1 MKINE
6 IFCSLNGESARAG
19 KRTVFVRTFGCNLRC
34 SYCDTMYA
42 VEGKDYTDMTIEE
55 IKDKVDSFHCTR
67 VTLTGGEPML
77 QKDMMDLI
85 YLLDGDCDRLYELEV
100 ETNGAVDLTE
110 LVKARKNGD
119 ISDSLLIT
127 MDWKCQTSDM
137 LDKMIEN
144 NLSLLSDTDVVKCV
158 VGSIADLEEAMRVHS
173 LTQAQLYLSPVFGK
187 IEPKEIAEYINA
199 GEINDVTM
207 QLQQHKFIWPIDMR
221 GV

>member
-42 VEGKDYTDMTIEE
+42 VEGNDYTDMTIEG
-55 IKDKVDSFHCTR
+55 IKEKVDSFHCNR
-67 VTLTGGEPML
+67 VTLTGGEPMI

-119 ISDSLLIT
+119 VSDSLLIT

-199 GEINDVTM
+199 GEINDVTL
-207 QLQQHKFIWPIDMR
+207 QLQQHKCIWPSDMR

>member
-42 VEGKDYTDMTIEE
+42 VEGNDYTDMTIEE
-55 IKDKVDSFHCTR
+55 IKEKVDSFHCNR
-67 VTLTGGEPML
+67 VTLTGGEPMI

-85 YLLDGDCDRLYELEV
+85 RALDGDCDRLYELEV
-100 ETNGAVDLTE
+100 ETNGAVDLSE
-110 LVKARKNGD
+110 LIWARRVGD

-137 LDKMIEN
+137 LDKMIEK
-144 NLSLLSDTDVVKCV
+144 NLSLLSNTDVVKCV

>member
-42 VEGKDYTDMTIEE
+42 VEGNDYTDMTIEE
-55 IKDKVDSFHCTR
+55 IKEKVDSFHCNR
-67 VTLTGGEPML
+67 VTLTGGEPMI

-119 ISDSLLIT
+119 VSDSLLIT

-199 GEINDVTM
+199 GEINDVTL
-207 QLQQHKFIWPIDMR
+207 QLQQHKCIWPSDMR

>member
-42 VEGKDYTDMTIEE
+42 VEGNDYTDMTIEG
-55 IKDKVDSFHCTR
+55 IKEKVDSFHCNR
-67 VTLTGGEPML
+67 VTLTGGEPMI

-119 ISDSLLIT
+119 VSDSLLIT

-173 LTQAQLYLSPVFGK
+173 LTRAQLYLSPVFGK